1 MSPSLLKSFSG
12 RCVTE
17 EINQQR
23 EKAILLSLSLQMIS
37 PTTVTSVS
45 HSIKGNAGMQGIKE
59 GAQGLLVADQLNRRS
74 PESTVEERLS
84 PKSFL

>member
-23 EKAILLSLSLQMIS
+23 EKAILLSLSLQMTGQIS

-45 HSIKGNAGMQGIKE
+45 HSIKGNAVMQGIKG

-74 PESTVEERLS
+74 PESTVEE
-84 PKSFL
+84 